1 MIQPDT
7 PSLSGTSIHKTYRV
21 RGRGTPDKARAK
33 GETIHAVD
41 DVTISVRANRTV
53 AIVGESGS
61 GKTTMGRIL
70 AGLESAD
77 RGDVRLNDI
86 HLGRANAAQRKDF
99 RRNVQMVFQDPYGS
113 LDPRYTIGASIEE
126 PLAAT
131 TTLSR
136 SRRRDRV
143 QAVLNQVGLG
153 PASRY
158 EGMYP
163 ASLSGGQRQRV
174 AIGRAI
180 ANKPQFIIADEP
192 VSMLDVSL
200 QAGILALFRD
210 LQSELQC
217 GYVFITHDLG
227 VARYVADDI
236 AVMYRGRVVEFGS
249 RDQVIDRPAHPYTRL
264 LLSIVREDDAFDPGL
279 RIRQKSSEGRR
290 IRELSGCAFRPRCP
304 FETEVCTDRPVLATH
319 ASSGSE
325 VACFHPQS

>member
-1 MIQPDT
+1 VTGPDLS
-7 PSLSGTSIHKTYRV
+7 SLSGTSIHKTYRV
-21 RGRGTPDKARAK
+21 RGRRAPGTSGAK

-41 DVTISVRANRTV
+41 DVTISVEANRTV

-70 AGLESAD
+70 AGLEAAD
-77 RGDVRLNDI
+77 RGEVRMNRI
-86 HLGRANAAQRKDF
+86 RLGGATAAERKDF
-99 RRNVQMVFQDPYGS
+99 RRSVQMVFQDPYGS
-113 LDPRYTIGASIEE
+113 LDPRYTVGATIDE

-131 TTLSR
+131 TTMSK
-136 SRRRDRV
+136 SERRERIR
-143 QAVLNQVGLG
+143 AVLNEVGLG

-158 EGMYP
+158 EDMYP
-163 ASLSGGQRQRV
+163 SSLSGGQRQRV

-180 ANKPQFIIADEP
+180 ANKPKFIIADEP

-200 QAGILALFRD
+200 QAGILALFRS
-210 LQSELQC
+210 LQSELRC

-236 AVMYRGRVVEFGS
+236 AVMYRGRIVEFGS

-264 LLSIVREDDAFDPGL
+264 LLSIVREDDTLDPGL
-279 RIRQKSSEGRR
+279 RIRQKSAEGRR
-290 IRELSGCAFRPRCP
+290 VRELTGCAFRPRCP
-304 FETEVCTDRPVLATH
+304 FATEACGDRPTLTQ
-319 ASSGSE
+319 ASSGGT